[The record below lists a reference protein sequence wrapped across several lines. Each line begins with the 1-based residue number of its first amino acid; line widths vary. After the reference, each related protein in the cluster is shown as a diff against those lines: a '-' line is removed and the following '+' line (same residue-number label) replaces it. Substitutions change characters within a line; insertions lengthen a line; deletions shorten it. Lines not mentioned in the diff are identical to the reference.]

1 MKTEETVFGP
11 TKIFTNNYSNTPP
24 STKSRKNI
32 AGKNFPLTALC
43 FHEALNLILQIL
55 KNRHLA
61 VQKSDYT
68 AKNARRMVGG
78 MYP

>member
-32 AGKNFPLTALC
+32 AD
-43 FHEALNLILQIL
+43 EL
-55 KNRHLA
+55 KGVKEELKER
-61 VQKSDYT
+61 
-68 AKNARRMVGG
+68 
-78 MYP
+78 